1 MRALAEYTVGG
12 IRTNTAFFRE
22 VLADPEFQAGR
33 FSTSFL
39 DGFFARRTPGGIH
52 AEAEAAVALVAAL
65 EQRKPAPASSAPSSR
80 WVSIGRE
87 ENLK

>member
-1 MRALAEYTVGG
+1 VGG

-33 FSTSFL
+33 LSTSFL
-39 DGFFARRTPGGIH
+39 DGFFARRTSSVTN

-65 EQRKPAPASSAPSSR
+65 EQRKPAPAPSAPPSR
-80 WVSIGRE
+80 WVGIGRE
-87 ENLK
+87 ENLR